1 LTALPARVSLA
12 APDAH
17 ARGRHSDDSP
27 DKEAAMATYISLV
40 SFTEQ
45 GIRNVKESPAR
56 AEAFK
61 ALATKLGVTV
71 KSIHYT
77 VGAYDLVTTVEGS
90 DDAVTTLLLKVCS
103 LGNVKTHTMRAYTT
117 DEMARMIG
125 NMP

>member
-1 LTALPARVSLA
+1 
-12 APDAH
+12 
-17 ARGRHSDDSP
+17 
-27 DKEAAMATYISLV
+27 MATYISLV

-45 GIRNVKESPAR
+45 GIRSVKESPAR

-61 ALATKLGVTV
+61 ALAAKLGVTV
-71 KSIHYT
+71 KSVHYT

-103 LGNVKTHTMRAYTT
+103 LGNVKTQTMRAYTP

>member
-1 LTALPARVSLA
+1 
-12 APDAH
+12 
-17 ARGRHSDDSP
+17 
-27 DKEAAMATYISLV
+27 MATYISLV

-61 ALATKLGVTV
+61 ALASKLGVTV
-71 KSIHYT
+71 KSVHYT

-90 DDAVTTLLLKVCS
+90 DEAVTTLLLKVCS